1 MSATRQ
7 RGAVY
12 LRSGA
17 DAGPRKATR
26 DETIPSRWATVLRV
40 SKRPGQEPW
49 EQKWNGLTWE
59 DMPNQNREH
68 KLLDF
73 ALYRRGKYD
82 VEIDLSDEADDADE
96 TGAKPRVR
104 QLRSQA
110 CFGRIGTRRKVAAV
124 AAEASDLPERAARQE
139 VLIARYVAA
148 KLTLG
153 FVKALYDLDPT
164 AHSALARAM
173 GRGRGING
181 PLRPISL
188 DRIETAFET
197 LNEGGWKV

>member
-1 MSATRQ
+1 MKI
-7 RGAVY
+7 
-12 LRSGA
+12 
-17 DAGPRKATR
+17 PR
-26 DETIPSRWATVLRV
+26 DETIPGRWASVLRV

-49 EQKWNGLTWE
+49 EQTWNGLTWE
-59 DMPNQNREH
+59 DMPNLNREH
-68 KLLDF
+68 KLFDF
-73 ALYRRGKYD
+73 ALMRWGLYD
-82 VEIDLSDEADDADE
+82 VEFDRSDEADDADE
-96 TGAKPRVR
+96 TGAKPKVR
-104 QLRSQA
+104 RLRSQH
-110 CFGRIGTRRKVAAV
+110 CFGRIGTRRQVAAV
-124 AAEASDLPERAARQE
+124 AAEASDLPERAARQA

-148 KLTLG
+148 RLTFG

-197 LNEGGWKV
+197 LNKGGWKA

>member
-1 MSATRQ
+1 MNAARN
-7 RGAVY
+7 RGAVD
-12 LRSGA
+12 LRSCA

-26 DETIPSRWATVLRV
+26 DETIPGRWATVLRV
-40 SKRPGQEPW
+40 SKRPGEEPW
-49 EQKWNGLTWE
+49 EQTWNGLTWR
-59 DMPNQNREH
+59 DMPNLNREH

-73 ALYRRGKYD
+73 ALYRRGKYE
-82 VEIDLSDEADDADE
+82 VEFDSSDETDDADE

-110 CFGRIGTRRKVAAV
+110 CFGRIGTRRAVAEVAAV
-124 AAEASDLPERAARQE
+124 ASDLPERAARQA

-148 KLTLG
+148 RLTFG
-153 FVKALYDLDPT
+153 FVKALYDQDPT

-173 GRGRGING
+173 GKGRGING

-188 DRIETAFET
+188 DRVERAFET